1 MKQIFCI
8 LFLSLSFISLKAEGI
23 EFFHGSW
30 AEAKD
35 LAIKS
40 DKIIFVDAYTSW
52 CGPCKRMAKNVF
64 PQKSVG
70 DYYNSNFIAVKLDM
84 EKDADG
90 PSFAREYQVRSYPT
104 LLFIDGGGEVVHR
117 AVGGKKPEDFV
128 KLGQMVMKKVDK
140 SGDYEKEYEEGK
152 RDPEFIFKYV
162 KALNGADKPSLKI
175 ANEYIKTQKDL
186 STDFNTK
193 FLFEA
198 VTEADS
204 RLFDIM
210 IKNKSSII
218 KMFGQEKFDEKVILV
233 TNKTINKAIEYGS
246 SDLLAEAKDK
256 INVISDKKR
265 AKLFHLR
272 ADKKYY
278 LLTGDVKNYLKSS
291 DKYVK
296 EMAGKDPELM
306 QQLSLEVKK
315 YLATNKKALK
325 KGESWAK
332 MAFGLNESINT
343 AYTYA
348 EYLYINENPE
358 KALVIANKGVAIC
371 NAEKKNPAMF
381 NELIRKINLNIS
393 E

>member
-8 LFLSLSFISLKAEGI
+8 LFLSLSFISLRAEGI

-64 PQKSVG
+64 PVKSVG
-70 DYYNSNFIAVKLDM
+70 DYYNANFIAVKLDM
-84 EKDADG
+84 EKDKDG

-104 LLFIDGGGEVVHR
+104 LLFIDGAGEVVHR

-128 KLGQMVMKKVDK
+128 NLGKMVMKKVDK
-140 SGDYEKEYEEGK
+140 SGDYEKEYADGK

-162 KALNGADKPSLKI
+162 KALNSAGKPSLKI
-175 ANEYIKTQKDL
+175 ANEYIKSQKDL

-218 KMFGQEKFDEKVILV
+218 KMFGQEKFDQKVILV
-233 TNKTINKAIEYGS
+233 TNKTINKAVEYGS
-246 SDLLAEAKDK
+246 PDLLAEAKDK
-256 INVISDKKR
+256 INAISDKNR

-306 QQLSLEVKK
+306 EQLSLEVKK

-325 KGESWAK
+325 KGETWAK
-332 MAFGLNESINT
+332 KAFELNESINT

-348 EYLYINENPE
+348 DYLYINESPE
-358 KALVIANKGVAIC
+358 KALIVANKGIEITKA
-371 NAEKKNPAMF
+371 AKKNPSMF
-381 NELIRKINLNIS
+381 DELIRKINLNIS